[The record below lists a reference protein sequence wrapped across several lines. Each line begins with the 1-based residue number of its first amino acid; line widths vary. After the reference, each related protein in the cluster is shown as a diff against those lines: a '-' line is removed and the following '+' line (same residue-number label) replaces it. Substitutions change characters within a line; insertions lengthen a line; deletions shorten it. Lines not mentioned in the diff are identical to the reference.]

1 MYITNQVVK
10 NLVLMPKLIQNRI
23 RITRVIQLY
32 QKQKQKLIKTIN
44 QPKIRK

>member
-32 QKQKQKLIKTIN
+32 QKQKLIKTIN